1 MRQPAGVKPQ
11 GVRLD
16 WSDVPAG
23 VRADIERV
31 VGAAVV
37 EAHNQPGGFS
47 PGVAARCLLD
57 DGRRCFLKTVS
68 TAQNPDSPRAHRD
81 EARIA
86 AALPPDL
93 GSPLLWHVVDD
104 GDWVTLV
111 FEDVDGVAPT
121 QPWTVEELARVFA
134 ALDQLAERATPSPV
148 RGLPTFG
155 DRHHTSFRGF
165 RELAGAQ
172 VTNSSLDRWTVQ
184 HLDRLAELEA
194 EWEPAS
200 RGDTLV
206 HSDVRADNLLVTRTG
221 RIVLVD
227 WPHACTGAPWLDKAL
242 LIPSVGLD
250 GGPVTS
256 GRRAS
261 ARAVHRRRRRARRPD
276 RRRVGRLLHA
286 SRPPARARRT
296 ADTSRLPGPTGR
308 SGAGVA
314 ALASAALTTPPC
326 RRPGR
331 RSRRRRKLDARRA
344 RTSAT
349 IASVHSP
356 RVGGV

>member
-1 MRQPAGVKPQ
+1 MKPQ

-250 GGPVTS
+250 GGPSPADVEHRLAPFIGVDVELVDRIVVALAGYFTHHALQPAPVGLPTLRAFQ
-256 GRRAS
+256 GRQGEVAQAWLR
-261 ARAVHRRRRRARRPD
+261 
-276 RRRVGRLLHA
+276 
-286 SRPPARARRT
+286 
-296 ADTSRLPGPTGR
+296 SRLQ
-308 SGAGVA
+308 
-314 ALASAALTTPPC
+314 L
-326 RRPGR
+326 
-331 RSRRRRKLDARRA
+331 
-344 RTSAT
+344 
-349 IASVHSP
+349 
-356 RVGGV
+356 